1 MKKYIAIGKILFKA
15 QTAYRFDVIMTIVG
29 MIWRIISAWI
39 LWSVIFT
46 GRETMGG
53 FTLETMLAYYLISSF
68 FATMEM
74 SAGVVGEVSSR
85 IKGGTFSKFM
95 VIPSNPQL
103 HFYSQTLGAS
113 LYYGFFAALAAIAGA
128 FALRINIIAATD
140 PLRFF
145 LAIAVFFLGTVFMN
159 SFQFFLGIWAFK
171 FQDTIFLTHVP
182 SMIISFFTGELVPL
196 SLLPGAMM
204 GVLRLFPF
212 SHVVY
217 TPTMLLI
224 GSIDASDG
232 LTGLAVLA
240 AWSAGMAAVS
250 HLTYGKLRKKY
261 EGVGI

>member
-1 MKKYIAIGKILFKA
+1 MKKYIAIGRILFKA
-15 QTAYRFDVIMTIVG
+15 QTAYRFDVIMTVVG

-39 LWSVIFT
+39 LWSVIFA
-46 GRETMGG
+46 GRDTLGG
-53 FTLETMLAYYLISSF
+53 FTLETMLSYYLISSF
-68 FATMEM
+68 FATMDM

-103 HFYSQTLGAS
+103 HFYSQTIGAS

-128 FALRINIIAATD
+128 LTLRINLAPSFDPIRIALA
-140 PLRFF
+140 LVVF
-145 LAIAVFFLGTVFMN
+145 LFGTVFMN

-182 SMIISFFTGELVPL
+182 PMIISFFTGELVPL
-196 SLLPGAMM
+196 SLLPGAMLEI
-204 GVLRLFPF
+204 LRFFPF

-217 TPTMLLI
+217 TPTMLLT
-224 GSIDASDG
+224 GGMDASDG
-232 LTGLAVLA
+232 LIGLAVLA